1 MPFEASLNL
10 KAEKLTLFITSAV
23 ICMSDSP
30 EPHISWP
37 PSSNFPCH
45 LFPCSLL
52 FSLWGLKLF
61 LFNFYLLSP
70 PIAIISHCWVCWL
83 PPPHLYFW
91 RVSEC
96 LHHDFVSLLSLSVRL
111 LFLIIAPLFPVCFSS
126 FQPHFLPPDTFDCL
140 SVLVCGYVCVPV
152 CVCVCVYVCVPMG
165 VCLCVHFWCI
175 VQNLSLRA
183 SLLMG
188 ERGCVCC
195 VCAQV

>member
-10 KAEKLTLFITSAV
+10 KAETLTLFITSAV

-70 PIAIISHCWVCWL
+70 LSLLFPIAESAGSPPPLLLKSLRMSASWLCLSLISFCQAFVFDHRSSVSSLLLLLSTSFSPPWHFWL
-83 PPPHLYFW
+83 PIRTGLW
-91 RVSEC
+91 
-96 LHHDFVSLLSLSVRL
+96 
-111 LFLIIAPLFPVCFSS
+111 
-126 FQPHFLPPDTFDCL
+126 
-140 SVLVCGYVCVPV
+140 V
-152 CVCVCVYVCVPMG
+152 CVCTCVRVCACAR
-165 VCLCVHFWCI
+165 FWCI

-188 ERGCVCC
+188 EWGCVCC
-195 VCAQV
+195 VCA